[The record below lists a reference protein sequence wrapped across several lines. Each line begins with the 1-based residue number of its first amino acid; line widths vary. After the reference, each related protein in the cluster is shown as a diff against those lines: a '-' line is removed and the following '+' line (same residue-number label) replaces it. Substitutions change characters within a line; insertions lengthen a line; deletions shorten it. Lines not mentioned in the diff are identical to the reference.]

1 MSEANTRIVL
11 ASRPRAGSPKN
22 NFRIER
28 LPLPQAAD
36 GQVLLKNSLP
46 FARPIHARADE

>member
-11 ASRPRAGSPKN
+11 ASRPQGWVTEN

-28 LPLPQAAD
+28 LPLPQAAT
-36 GQVLLKNSLP
+36 GRFCSKLST
-46 FARPIHARADE
+46 FRSTHTCAGG